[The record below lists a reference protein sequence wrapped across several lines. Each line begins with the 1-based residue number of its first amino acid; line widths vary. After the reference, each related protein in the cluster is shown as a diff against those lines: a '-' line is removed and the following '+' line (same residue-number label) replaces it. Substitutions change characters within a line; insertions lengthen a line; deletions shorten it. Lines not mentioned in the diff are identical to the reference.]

1 MGLARYS
8 GAKIS
13 SDVAVACDGTN
24 YVLPPLA
31 IWSLKARQQKVD
43 DEGSLHYWLGPKT
56 YVRSGRC

>member
-24 YVLPPLA
+24 HVLPPLA

-43 DEGSLHYWLGPKT
+43 DEGSLHYWLGLKHM
-56 YVRSGRC
+56 